1 MIVIV
6 WGVSGCGK
14 STIGAMLARVMDC
27 RFYDADDYHPAANI
41 EKMRAGIPL
50 NDDDRWPWLS
60 ILAERLTELS
70 NASRSAVLACSALKE
85 RYREVLNVDADAVRF
100 VQLAGIFE
108 LIAERLSVRQHEFM
122 NNSLLRSQ
130 FDALEPSPESLVVSI
145 DAAPEEI
152 CQRILS
158 GLEQT

>member
-1 MIVIV
+1 
-6 WGVSGCGK
+6 
-14 STIGAMLARVMDC
+14 
-27 RFYDADDYHPAANI
+27 
-41 EKMRAGIPL
+41 
-50 NDDDRWPWLS
+50 
-60 ILAERLTELS
+60 
-70 NASRSAVLACSALKE
+70 
-85 RYREVLNVDADAVRF
+85 
-100 VQLAGIFE
+100 
-108 LIAERLSVRQHEFM
+108 M

>member
-60 ILAERLTELS
+60 ILAEKLTELS

-100 VQLAGIFE
+100 VQLAGGFE

>member
-14 STIGAMLARVMDC
+14 STIGAMLAQVMHC

-85 RYREVLNVDADAVRF
+85 RYREVLNVDAGAVRF
-100 VQLAGIFE
+100 VQLAGGFE

-130 FDALEPSPESLVVSI
+130 FDALEPSATSLVVSI

>member
-14 STIGAMLARVMDC
+14 STIGAMLAQAMGC
-27 RFYDADDYHPAANI
+27 GFYDADDYHPAANI
-41 EKMRAGIPL
+41 EKMTAGIPL
-50 NDDDRWPWLS
+50 DDDDRWPWLKV
-60 ILAERLTELS
+60 LADKLTELS
-70 NASRSAVLACSALKE
+70 SASQSAVLACSALKE
-85 RYREVLNVDADAVRF
+85 RYRDALTVDADAVRF
-100 VQLAGIFE
+100 VQLAGDFE
-108 LIAERLSVRQHEFM
+108 LIAERLSSRQHEFM

-130 FDALEPSPESLVVSI
+130 FDALEPSATSLVVSI